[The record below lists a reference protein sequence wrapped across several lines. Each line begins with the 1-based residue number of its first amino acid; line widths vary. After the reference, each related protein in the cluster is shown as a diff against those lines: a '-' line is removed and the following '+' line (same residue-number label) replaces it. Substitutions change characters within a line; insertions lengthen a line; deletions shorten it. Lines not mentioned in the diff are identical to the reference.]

1 MPENPPTADPL
12 RSLMEELVS
21 LLTDVLN
28 SHQDRD
34 VATNLQLLVAE
45 ITGIRTIMDRHA
57 TAMEALI
64 PQADAI
70 ARLEARQ
77 ASIEAMLLRIA
88 EDTGWTRDA
97 LGGAFDGPT

>member
-1 MPENPPTADPL
+1 MPETPPTSDPL
-12 RSLMEELVS
+12 RPLMEELIS
-21 LLTDVLN
+21 LLTGVLN

-64 PQADAI
+64 PRADAT

-77 ASIEAMLLRIA
+77 ASMEAMLLRIA
-88 EDTGWTRDA
+88 KDTEWTRDA
-97 LGGAFDGPT
+97 LGGAYDGPT